1 MSEENAG
8 GGLHI
13 DADWKTEA
21 AQEKERLI
29 AEEKKTAVAGTGS
42 AAPAGSFLELVNL
55 IAMQAAVGLGG
66 YQGPGGERIPPNPEA
81 AKFHIDLLEVLQEKT
96 KGNLSDEETKVLD
109 NVLYELRMHFVQVTT
124 GAPPAPPTPPA
135 PAPGVDSKQ
144 A

>member
-1 MSEENAG
+1 MSEEKAG

-29 AEEKKTAVAGTGS
+29 AEEKKTTAAATGAGA

-66 YQGPGGERIPPNPEA
+66 YQGPGGERIPSNPEA
-81 AKFHIDLLEVLQEKT
+81 AKFHIDLLKVLQEKT

-109 NVLYELRMHFVQVTT
+109 SVLYELRMHFVQVAT
-124 GAPPAPPTPPA
+124 GASPAPD
-135 PAPGVDSKQ
+135 PGTDPNQ